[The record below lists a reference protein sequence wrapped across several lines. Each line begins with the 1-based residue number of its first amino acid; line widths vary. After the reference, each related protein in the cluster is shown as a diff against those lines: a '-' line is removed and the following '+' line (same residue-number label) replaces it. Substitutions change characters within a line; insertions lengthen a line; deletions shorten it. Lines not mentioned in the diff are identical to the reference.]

1 MRQPKG
7 ISLEIGLNSKMVP
20 SVYFGPQAFKQIRPV
35 AVEIDIVTGLQKF
48 VRNTFGGL
56 KIDISIGSVLRPVRK
71 PWKWRTSN
79 PWTSGNHWFVIRIPL
94 LITAFISLS
103 LGKRGKQYG
112 LYFGFKTYEVND
124 TSNAGNWA
132 KEREVGNVY
141 LCPSMSIRETFWN

>member
-20 SVYFGPQAFKQIRPV
+20 SVYLGPQAFKQIRPV
-35 AVEIDIVTGLQKF
+35 ATEIDIVTGLQKF

-56 KIDISIGSVLRPVRK
+56 KIDISIGTVLRPVRK

-79 PWTSGNHWFVIRIPL
+79 PWTSGNHWFVLRIPIL
-94 LITAFISLS
+94 PTFFISLS

-112 LYFGFKTYEVND
+112 LYFGFKTYEVNPI
-124 TSNAGNWA
+124 SNAGNWA

-141 LCPSMSIRETFWN
+141 LCPSASIRETFWN